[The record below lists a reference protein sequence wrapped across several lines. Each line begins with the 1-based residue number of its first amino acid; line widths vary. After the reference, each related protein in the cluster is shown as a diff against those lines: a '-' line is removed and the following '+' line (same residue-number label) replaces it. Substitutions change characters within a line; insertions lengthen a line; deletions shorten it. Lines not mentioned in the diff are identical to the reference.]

1 MYSVDEKDRVA
12 PIKDIP
18 QSSIGAPIPVV
29 LSDEFVT
36 VIAFHLQNR
45 PDGWDGTSVRIIGKE
60 TEGESLALVR
70 FSHCYASMFGPPN
83 DEAFT
88 GHPLANRGL
97 EPYGA
102 FIIENSSWI
111 RRLEQMNAV
120 HPFHKPERF
129 WARKHY
135 VLSFHDSTFECVAD
149 DYTVEFHESSLKKI
163 LPRMVE
169 LLH

>member
-1 MYSVDEKDRVA
+1 MYLIDEKDRVV

-29 LSDEFVT
+29 LSDEFVA
-36 VIAFHLQNR
+36 VVAFYLQNT
-45 PDGWDGTSVRIIGKE
+45 PDGWDGISVRVVDKIA
-60 TEGESLALVR
+60 EGEPLALVK
-70 FSHCYASMFGPPN
+70 FSICYASMFGPPN
-83 DEAFT
+83 DEAFG
-88 GHPLANRGL
+88 GHPLASRGL
-97 EPYGA
+97 RPYGA

-111 RRLEQMNAV
+111 RRLEQMNSV
-120 HPFHKPERF
+120 HLYHKPERF

-149 DYTVEFHESSLKKI
+149 GYVIELHESSLKKI
-163 LPRMVE
+163 LPRMME